1 LNFGSCFPA
10 EDKVFGLGLSA
21 TLKKEDGITKN

>member
-1 LNFGSCFPA
+1 MGV